1 MDLYIYSDE
10 SGVFDKVHNEIF
22 VFGGLVFIGKE
33 EKDEYS
39 RRYIVAEN
47 AIRRGKYLKSDEL
60 KASKINNN
68 EKGKLYRSLNGA
80 IKFGIIINQKRVL
93 DRIFD
98 NKKDKQ
104 RCPCV

>member
-33 EKDEYS
+33 EKEEYS
-39 RRYIVAEN
+39 RRYIAAEN

-60 KASKINNN
+60 KASKINNISASPYAA
-68 EKGKLYRSLNGA
+68 LRSA
-80 IKFGIIINQKRVL
+80 HCDPPIRRQ
-93 DRIFD
+93 IFL
-98 NKKDKQ
+98 
-104 RCPCV
+104 RHPGVT